1 MINKIKEIFLT
12 REFIKFLIVGC
23 INLINGIFGAYIF
36 SLFFN
41 VNIAFVYGYVCSL
54 SIAYALTSKWIFYQK
69 LSLNKYIR
77 FCISYVPNFIIQ
89 NICIIILYNYMSLNK
104 LLVYSTS
111 AMISVPITFYMIK
124 FFTFMESVHD
134 KEE

>member
-1 MINKIKEIFLT
+1 MVFL
-12 REFIKFLIVGC
+12 EHIYLVC
-23 INLINGIFGAYIF
+23 F
-36 SLFFN
+36 S
-41 VNIAFVYGYVCSL
+41 VNIAFVCGYVCSL

-124 FFTFMESVHD
+124 FFTFMKKVHD
-134 KEE
+134 KVE

>member
-36 SLFFN
+36 SLFFS
-41 VNIAFVYGYVCSL
+41 VNIVFVYGYVCSL

-124 FFTFMESVHD
+124 FFTFMKKVHD

>member
-36 SLFFN
+36 SLFFS

-89 NICIIILYNYMSLNK
+89 NVCIIILYNYMSLNK

-111 AMISVPITFYMIK
+111 AMIAVPITFYMIK
-124 FFTFMESVHD
+124 FFTFMEKVHD
-134 KEE
+134 KVE

>member
-1 MINKIKEIFLT
+1 MINKIKENFLT

-36 SLFFN
+36 SLFFS
-41 VNIAFVYGYVCSL
+41 VNIAFVCGYVCSL

-124 FFTFMESVHD
+124 FFTFMKKVHD
-134 KEE
+134 KVE